1 MEDKKQFFEIY
12 QKVKKEEMNI
22 KTLDS
27 KTTLK
32 ILQMLNEEI
41 KINDAI
47 DNIKIKYGKNS
58 IVKASSLLE
67 DSTEIERN
75 KKIGG
80 HHE

>member
-1 MEDKKQFFEIY
+1 MIY
-12 QKVKKEEMNI
+12 IKV
-22 KTLDS
+22 
-27 KTTLK
+27 
-32 ILQMLNEEI
+32 

>member
-41 KINDAI
+41 KINDKRI
-47 DNIKIKYGKNS
+47 EQKKEEYKKFLKIQKRLHN
-58 IVKASSLLE
+58 
-67 DSTEIERN
+67 
-75 KKIGG
+75 
-80 HHE
+80 

>member
-41 KINDAI
+41 KIND
-47 DNIKIKYGKNS
+47 
-58 IVKASSLLE
+58 IVIITKVDGLTLKV
-67 DSTEIERN
+67 
-75 KKIGG
+75 KKK
-80 HHE
+80 

>member
-41 KINDAI
+41 KRIAQKTEEYEKLL
-47 DNIKIKYGKNS
+47 KIQ
-58 IVKASSLLE
+58 
-67 DSTEIERN
+67 
-75 KKIGG
+75 KKTS
-80 HHE
+80 

>member
-41 KINDAI
+41 K
-47 DNIKIKYGKNS
+47 K
-58 IVKASSLLE
+58 SS
-67 DSTEIERN
+67 
-75 KKIGG
+75 
-80 HHE
+80 

>member
-32 ILQMLNEEI
+32 FYRCLM
-41 KINDAI
+41 
-47 DNIKIKYGKNS
+47 
-58 IVKASSLLE
+58 
-67 DSTEIERN
+67 
-75 KKIGG
+75 KKLK
-80 HHE
+80 